1 MFFQPFQ
8 MGKESKP
15 RKKKL
20 SMKTRLIII
29 LVMLVLVNLIFYVGF
44 DNSDDSIDE
53 DKIEQESKIILDE
66 FSKEQQFFKF
76 NPPTP

>member
-1 MFFQPFQ
+1 

-20 SMKTRLIII
+20 SVKTRLIII

>member
-1 MFFQPFQ
+1 

>member
-1 MFFQPFQ
+1 
-8 MGKESKP
+8 
-15 RKKKL
+15 
-20 SMKTRLIII
+20 
-29 LVMLVLVNLIFYVGF
+29 MLVLVNLIFYVGF

>member
-1 MFFQPFQ
+1 
-8 MGKESKP
+8 
-15 RKKKL
+15 
-20 SMKTRLIII
+20 MKTRLIII

-66 FSKEQQFFKF
+66 FSKEQQHAKF

>member
-1 MFFQPFQ
+1 
-8 MGKESKP
+8 MGKDSKP
-15 RKKKL
+15 MKKKL

-53 DKIEQESKIILDE
+53 DKIEQESKIILDK
-66 FSKEQQFFKF
+66 FSKEQQYAKF

>member
-1 MFFQPFQ
+1 MR
-8 MGKESKP
+8 KESKP

>member
-1 MFFQPFQ
+1 
-8 MGKESKP
+8 MGKDSKP
-15 RKKKL
+15 MKKKL

>member
-1 MFFQPFQ
+1 

-20 SMKTRLIII
+20 SVKTRLIII

-66 FSKEQQFFKF
+66 FSKERQFFKF

>member
-1 MFFQPFQ
+1 
-8 MGKESKP
+8 MGKESKS